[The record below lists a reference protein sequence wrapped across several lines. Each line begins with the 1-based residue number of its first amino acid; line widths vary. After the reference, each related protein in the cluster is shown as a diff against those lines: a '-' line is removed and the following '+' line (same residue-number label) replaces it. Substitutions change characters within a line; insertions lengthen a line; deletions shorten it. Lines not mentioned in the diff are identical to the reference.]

1 MNFATLQVVRLNPV
15 LLIIIVPIIAPLN
28 SDSREPKL
36 HIFFFQKKFFSI
48 SISATHVMQKYIA
61 GSLNHH
67 SNLNNLFPAPQLF
80 LLKLMGIELTSAAV
94 RRASPGHAHPSSS
107 PITPAVEEKRQ
118 QQAPIIG
125 KISLYPS
132 CRNTE

>member
-1 MNFATLQVVRLNPV
+1 MNFATSQVVHLNPV
-15 LLIIIVPIIAPLN
+15 LLIIIVHIIAPLN

-36 HIFFFQKKFFSI
+36 HIIFFIFQKKFFSI

-67 SNLNNLFPAPQLF
+67 SNLNNLLFPDPQLF

-118 QQAPIIG
+118 QAPVIG
-125 KISLYPS
+125 KISLYP
-132 CRNTE
+132 